1 MSSQTYEIE
10 LIGCT
15 PVPLAHYLKALGVL
29 RLVSEQADPNAQG
42 WWKNDRFWLRAKLD
56 RGGLLKFFQE
66 EYEPTPLVAPWN
78 GGSGFYPKDNAQ
90 AMSAICEGQAIRFE
104 RYRESIA
111 VCRRV
116 LDNLGLK
123 NKPTDNKPELLQH
136 CRNRVPDYELDW
148 LDAAYLITSD
158 GPKYP
163 PLLGT
168 GGNDGRLEFTNNF
181 MQHLQS
187 IFNFDDGSAL
197 QNSDHELQEA
207 LFSKVS
213 NVRSS
218 GTIGQYDPGSLGGAN
233 NGSGFDGCSAVNAW
247 DYILMMEGAIMF
259 ASASVKKLESS
270 DGGILAY
277 PFCVRQAGVGYGSAD
292 TSDEESTRSEMWL
305 PLWNSPTTFSAIS
318 TLMSEGRVIVGKRKP
333 RNGVDFARA
342 IATLGTDRGIDE
354 FQRYA
359 FQQRNGLA
367 YFAVPL
373 GRFSVQSKPSVEELV
388 APLDQWLDRFR
399 RAATGKNASGRAG
412 RALRQNETA
421 ILKLCQRGETQDV
434 QELLIALG
442 EAEATVANSK
452 ALREGDM
459 GSGIRPVPLLS
470 TQWLDHASDNS
481 VEFRLAAA
489 LASITHYSVGPFRR
503 HLEPLDHASWKSL
516 SSKFPFLKWAGE
528 ANDPSLVWGG
538 GHLVRNMLN
547 VLQRRI
553 IDVLKSG
560 KEAES
565 SELQA
570 PLYGHLDASLGD
582 ISAFIAG
589 EVDDQ
594 RIESLL
600 KGLILVDWSNTSP
613 EIWRKL
619 QGPREPK
626 PDAAYSLLKLCHLN
640 RSIDDHSI
648 RLDPRV
654 VRLAVAGKITEATQV
669 ASRRL
674 RASGFQPALDQVY
687 LTGDIAK
694 RAAAAL
700 LFPINESSAKQLVR
714 RVIRCEEAEKTSE
727 ASTSIST

>member
-10 LIGCT
+10 LSGCT

-29 RLVSEQADPNAQG
+29 RLVAEQADSNAKG
-42 WWKNDRFWLRAKLD
+42 WWKNDRFWLQSKLD
-56 RGGLLKFFQE
+56 REGLLKFFQE

-90 AMSAICEGQAIRFE
+90 AMSAICNGQAIRFG
-104 RYRESIA
+104 RYRETIA
-111 VCRRV
+111 VCRKI
-116 LDNLGLK
+116 LDDLDLK

-148 LDAAYLITSD
+148 LDAAYLLTSD

-187 IFNFDDGSAL
+187 IFNFDDGSGL
-197 QNSDHELQEA
+197 QNSDQELQES

-247 DYILMMEGAIMF
+247 DYILMMEGAITF

-305 PLWNSPTTFSAIS
+305 PIWNSPTTFSAIS
-318 TLMSEGRVIVGKRKP
+318 TLMSEGRVVVGKRKP

-412 RALRQNETA
+412 RALRKIETA
-421 ILKLCQRGETQDV
+421 ILKICQRGETQDV

-442 EAEATVANSK
+442 EAEATVAISK

-470 TQWLDHASDNS
+470 TRWLDHSNDNS

-489 LASITHYSVGPFRR
+489 LASITHRSVGPFRR
-503 HLEPLDHASWKSL
+503 HLEPLDHTSWKS
-516 SSKFPFLKWAGE
+516 SFPKWAGE
-528 ANDPSLVWGG
+528 TSDPSLVWGDG
-538 GHLVRNMLN
+538 SLVRNMLN
-547 VLQRRI
+547 VIQRRI

-560 KEAES
+560 KEANKK
-565 SELQA
+565 ELQA
-570 PLYGHLDASLGD
+570 PLYGYLNASLGD
-582 ISAFIAG
+582 ISKFIAG
-589 EVDDQ
+589 EIDDQ

-600 KGLILVDWSNTSP
+600 KGFILIDWSSLSKDQ
-613 EIWRKL
+613 WVAL
-619 QGPREPK
+619 QGPQEPK

-640 RSIDDHSI
+640 SSIDEKSI
-648 RLDPRV
+648 RLDPRISH
-654 VRLAVAGKITEATQV
+654 LAISGKISEATQV

-674 RASGFQPALDQVY
+674 RASGFRPALEQVY
-687 LTGDIAK
+687 LTGEAAK
-694 RAAAAL
+694 RTAAAL
-700 LFPINESSAKQLVR
+700 LFPLNESSARQLLK
-714 RVIRCEEAEKTSE
+714 RVIRCEKDDNKDEQQSQKT
-727 ASTSIST
+727 TSITT